1 MDIFFGSVEFF
12 IFNWYKE
19 EFGKFFF
26 KLYFWLCSIRD
37 MDNFNVDFDFDSSE
51 LGLFFFINMGIIVKE
66 L

>member
-1 MDIFFGSVEFF
+1 
-12 IFNWYKE
+12 
-19 EFGKFFF
+19 
-26 KLYFWLCSIRD
+26 